1 MRKVS
6 RLKERTYDIPFAKN
20 EVFPDQKLQLKKESH
35 FRSFYHKRTFLQIVI
50 KLRKCLTKKFFLKN
64 PELRFHLATDD
75 HRFG

>member
-6 RLKERTYDIPFAKN
+6 RLKERTYDVPFAKN
-20 EVFPDQKLQLKKESH
+20 KVFPDQKFQLKKESH

>member
-20 EVFPDQKLQLKKESH
+20 KVFPDQKFQLKKESH
-35 FRSFYHKRTFLQIVI
+35 FDHKRAFLQIVI